1 MFLFAMFLFDHT
13 FTAPMFGVL
22 VLISVQHVDMP
33 HNAVQYC
40 MLRSTAVST
49 VLLCKQQC
57 SYFLSSIFFCH
68 SLVSAPRVALA
79 ATVNPS
85 LSKSTSLYR
94 FG

>member
-1 MFLFAMFLFDHT
+1 MFLFDHT

-22 VLISVQHVDMP
+22 VLISVLHVDMP

-57 SYFLSSIFFCH
+57 FYFLSSIFFCH